1 MTLKKPTAILSATV
15 TFAWKTIAVKISDC
29 SANRHLKTNGFLT
42 PARPPPPK
50 TTFFTPRQQVRENPN
65 GSLTVSFRAGG
76 VLELD
81 RCLYGWGPHVKVIK
95 PKNWKHM
102 VREAKKHV

>member
-29 SANRHLKTNGFLT
+29 SANRHFD
-42 PARPPPPK
+42 ARSAAAAK
-50 TTFFTPRQQVRENPN
+50 NYIFHPRQQVRENPN